1 MGGVANDCL
10 IEISDFDFNVSLR
23 TRDRTQIAQMTITA
37 NPYGRTYRNQI
48 ATRRLQPFIEFER
61 VASHV
66 GMRRASHLRSR
77 ERFKRS
83 SLACGPEGGLYAF
96 IADYYPVARRR
107 RVEFLK
113 RAKGQ
118 LRAIPESVR

>member
-1 MGGVANDCL
+1 MGGVADDCL

-23 TRDRTQIAQMTITA
+23 TRNRTEIAQMTITA
-37 NPYGRTYRNQI
+37 NPYGRTNRNQI
-48 ATRRLQPFIEFER
+48 ATRRLQPIIEFER

-66 GMRRASHLRSR
+66 GMRRASHLRIAGTLQIFVSR

-96 IADYYPVARRR
+96 IADYYPVTRRR
-107 RVEFLK
+107 PGGIF
-113 RAKGQ
+113 
-118 LRAIPESVR
+118 